1 MTAVGIVVLVVG
13 VILLALEAHV
23 PTAGLVGSL
32 GVASLVAGAA
42 LAAIGAGGSVGLAVG
57 VAGGMAVAAGAG
69 VFALSRQLTRARSL
83 PPGGVNTLLGH
94 VGVVRS
100 WHGDRGRVF
109 CDGALWHAHDGAT
122 SEPIAEGDA
131 VVIDHVHGL
140 TLRVRKA
147 EEWELQS

>member
-1 MTAVGIVVLVVG
+1 MVG

-57 VAGGMAVAAGAG
+57 VAGGIAVGAGAG
-69 VFALSRQLTRARSL
+69 VFALSRQLTRARAL
-83 PPGGVNTLLGH
+83 PPGGANTLLGH
-94 VGVVRS
+94 IGEVRR
-100 WHGDRGRVF
+100 WHGDHGRVF
-109 CDGALWHAHDGAT
+109 CDGALWHARDGAT

-147 EEWELQS
+147 EEWELQP